1 MKTTYIWAAG
11 YLVASWL
18 QVGSVLAAA
27 APSQPILKAKKE
39 AEAKGYTF
47 FTNHDEI
54 VARAKKE
61 GKLRVFSG
69 QDPKSLKAV
78 TEAFK
83 KTYPFIDVRSEGID
97 GTEIYQRML
106 QEMKAGLA
114 KWDVN
119 YVAFDFYSD
128 YLPHQKKFDILGMSE
143 HGVLKMSP
151 KMVDP
156 VNRHIVSLQ
165 SNIQVVAYNKEVIA
179 PDRVPANWE
188 GFLKPEFKDR
198 KLATDVRPK
207 NLAALV
213 PAWGL
218 EKTLDYAK
226 KLAAQNP
233 IWLRGD
239 AQIVTY
245 LMTGQ
250 FAIALAPNYK
260 TIERIKPKDL
270 KDVLGYKVVE
280 PIPTRLSET
289 QAVLANAENPHAALL
304 WLEFEA
310 SPEGQKILDDIDLAA
325 SIYSPGSVHERLT
338 HGKNIS
344 LLAWDHYLKME
355 RYEQEMVKAFGFPTA
370 ERK

>member
-1 MKTTYIWAAG
+1 MKTTYLWAAA
-11 YLVASWL
+11 YLIASWL
-18 QVGSVLAAA
+18 DVAGVFAAA
-27 APSQPILKAKKE
+27 APSATILKAKKE
-39 AEAKGYTF
+39 AEAKGYVF
-47 FTNHDEI
+47 FADHAEI
-54 VARAKKE
+54 VAHGKKE

-83 KTYPFIDVRSEGID
+83 KKYPFIDVRSEGID

-114 KWDVN
+114 NWDVN
-119 YVAFDFYSD
+119 YVAFDFYND

-179 PDRVPANWE
+179 PDKVPTTWE
-188 GFLKPEFKDR
+188 GFLNPEFKDR

-213 PAWGL
+213 PVWGL

-233 IWLRGD
+233 VWLRGD

-260 TIERIKPKDL
+260 TIERIKPKDVRG
-270 KDVLGYKVVE
+270 VLGYKVVE

-289 QAVLANAENPHAALL
+289 QAILASAENPHAALL

-325 SIYSPGSVHERLT
+325 SVYSTGSVHGRLT
-338 HGKNIS
+338 QGKNIS
-344 LLAWDHYLKME
+344 LLAWEHYLKME
-355 RYEQEMVKAFGFPTA
+355 RYENEMVKAFGFPRA

>member
-1 MKTTYIWAAG
+1 MKSAYIFAAA
-11 YLVASWL
+11 YVMASWL
-18 QVGSVLAAA
+18 DAGSVFAGA
-27 APSQPILKAKKE
+27 APSASMLKAKKE
-39 AEAKGYTF
+39 AEANGYIF
-47 FTNHDEI
+47 FTEHNEI

-61 GKLRVFSG
+61 GKVKIFSG
-69 QDPKSLKAV
+69 QDPKSLKAI

-83 KTYPFIDVRSEGID
+83 KKYPFIDVRAEGID

-119 YVAFDFYSD
+119 YVAFDFYNE
-128 YLPHQKKFDILGMSE
+128 YLSLQKKFDMLGMAQQ
-143 HGVLKMSP
+143 GVLNMSP
-151 KMVDP
+151 NMVDP
-156 VNRHIVSLQ
+156 VNRHIVALQ

-179 PDRVPANWE
+179 PDKVPATWE
-188 GFLKPEFKDR
+188 DFLKPEFKDK

-218 EKTLDYAK
+218 EKTLDYGK

-233 IWLRGD
+233 VWLRGD

-250 FAIALAPNYK
+250 FAIALGPNYK
-260 TIERIKPKDL
+260 TIERVKPKDL
-270 KDVLGYKVVE
+270 KGVLGYKVVE
-280 PIPTRLSET
+280 PIPTRISET
-289 QAVLANAENPHAALL
+289 EAILASAENPHAALL

-310 SPEGQKILDDIDLAA
+310 SPEGQKILDKIDLAA
-325 SIYSPGSVHERLT
+325 SIFSPDSVHGRMT
-338 HGKNIS
+338 QGKNIS
-344 LLAWDHYLKME
+344 LVAWEHSLKME
-355 RYEQEMVKAFGFPTA
+355 LYEQDLVKAFGFPRA